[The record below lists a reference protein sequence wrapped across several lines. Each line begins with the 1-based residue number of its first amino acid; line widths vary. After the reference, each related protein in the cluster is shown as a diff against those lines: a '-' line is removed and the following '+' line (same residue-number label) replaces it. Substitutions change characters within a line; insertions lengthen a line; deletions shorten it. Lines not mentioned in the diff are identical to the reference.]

1 MLTDSPSASTSTG
14 TDSSGDAA
22 RRLVRFANRCNVIP
36 NLPSPPGR
44 QRSRSRTRM
53 VVRRDTTLW
62 SVRVPTIGFVSAP
75 TTPHPDSPELPS
87 ALKHHSPHIHCHCE
101 STPIAELLPA
111 VDPPSPQPMHRT
123 PATIP
128 EEVAASPE
136 LSSSPRT
143 TFLQR
148 IGLQQHPTPPRQ
160 LSATP
165 SRQSS
170 TPPTPTHTMGPD
182 EWDESGDLLMPLR
195 PCCMECFSATEHPAR
210 AIRWTAR
217 AFRAWKEYS
226 GPQDVK
232 KREAEEEQRKAKLR
246 EGARDL
252 SPSPRPLSL
261 QLNVDEIDVLKKR
274 RLHSL
279 DEQPATLLD
288 ETDPH
293 STFSAMGT
301 SDSPVS
307 PSTDSGIDPSP
318 ATDSSASDLPLKPLT
333 GAKSFD
339 GDFPLPRSA
348 SASRVS
354 LSKDGA
360 PSRMEVKDTLVV
372 PLSLPLVG
380 KSSRTSLLRNTS
392 HASLRKSTS
401 RPGSSASLA
410 RQMQPSALRSG
421 SPGSRNSIS
430 GSRGSVFGPQG
441 VITDSPASV
450 AEGVA
455 AALQKGDTT
464 CRWSLAPDD
473 EESQSGSCSSD
484 SEDDV
489 FHEASEEALGVYD
502 DEDAAAAGVN
512 DSGLGDGTVAK
523 CEDGMLCASISRR
536 TAQQPAKRPS
546 PPPVVDER
554 PSRPASITGQSRPAS
569 AVGLASA
576 MRPSSRAS
584 SMMLSVEPSGKVS
597 VDTSGADTPPRVST
611 SSQLRPYSVTA
622 SRPLSSS
629 SRPSSSHG
637 GSTRPGSSH
646 EGSRP
651 TSNKSR
657 PVSTMSRPGSSR
669 RERGRPASR
678 AGDMHAESRKSDDRG
693 RRSASGA
700 STERALSRAPPSA
713 LSEGMQGDERS
724 PTTQAITTATAPPA
738 VNVTTTA
745 PATPLA
751 GATPPLDTSTS
762 PYESPLIVPETPKIT
777 PQTPHITHKVSKGT
791 FDDGW
796 VPLSMDDAASIGEG
810 SDPWLG
816 SPNSRPGSPIMR
828 MMRSLSRGPK
838 KRRPVPGSKV
848 QSPMDSEVVSP
859 AGSKDSI
866 SASGSSSSSKEELGP
881 HPLNQATT
889 GHNLL
894 RMIRSRSRSRGPAAR
909 QQRAEG
915 TASDTDFQSNMGTSF
930 FGLVRTKSRGA
941 APRSQGGT
949 PTKSSGR
956 TPKRANTLGTPEPTS
971 SSTSSTSSSP
981 TIFPARPQE
990 SPLEDAT
997 VRATGRPGPASV
1009 VPTTLARASTE
1020 RRASLQASP
1029 SSTTPRRSRAAST
1042 GSILHAQ
1049 NASAASSADSHRVLD
1064 APSERF
1070 KDAQPVHSDDALA
1083 AHVQRPEPHPAQ
1095 TKHVQTSRRT
1105 TSFSAS
1111 TARSFFSNV
1120 NFAGVLRGVSA
1131 GLGGGG
1137 GASLAL
1143 IQFYYASK

>member
-1 MLTDSPSASTSTG
+1 MLTDSPSTSTSTG

-36 NLPSPPGR
+36 NLPCPPGR

-62 SVRVPTIGFVSAP
+62 SVRVPTIGFVSTP
-75 TTPHPDSPELPS
+75 TMPHPDSPELPS
-87 ALKHHSPHIHCHCE
+87 ALKHHSPHVHCPCE

-111 VDPPSPQPMHRT
+111 VDPPSPQPTPRA

-128 EEVAASPE
+128 EEVTASPE

-160 LSATP
+160 LSTTP
-165 SRQSS
+165 SRQHS

-182 EWDESGDLLMPLR
+182 EWDECGDLLMPLR

-232 KREAEEEQRKAKLR
+232 KREAEEELRKAKLR

-301 SDSPVS
+301 SDSPIS

-318 ATDSSASDLPLKPLT
+318 VTDSSASDSPLKALS

-339 GDFPLPRSA
+339 GEFPLPRSA

-354 LSKDGA
+354 LLKDSA
-360 PSRMEVKDTLVV
+360 PTRKEIKDTLAV

-410 RQMQPSALRSG
+410 RQMQPSALRAET
-421 SPGSRNSIS
+421 PGSRNSIS
-430 GSRGSVFGPQG
+430 GSRGSISGPLG
-441 VITDSPASV
+441 VITDSPVSV

-464 CRWSLAPDD
+464 RRWSLAPED
-473 EESQSGSCSSD
+473 EASQSGSCSSD

-502 DEDAAAAGVN
+502 DDDEAGADVN
-512 DSGLGDGTVAK
+512 DSGLGDGILDK
-523 CEDGMLCASISRR
+523 REDGMLSASISRR
-536 TAQQPAKRPS
+536 TAQPPAKRPS

-554 PSRPASITGQSRPAS
+554 PSRPASIAGQSRPAS
-569 AVGLASA
+569 AAGLTSA

-584 SMMLSVEPSGKVS
+584 SIMLSVEPSGKVS
-597 VDTSGADTPPRVST
+597 VDASGADAPSRVST

-637 GSTRPGSSH
+637 GPTRPGSSH
-646 EGSRP
+646 DGSSRP
-651 TSNKSR
+651 TSTKSR
-657 PVSTMSRPGSSR
+657 PVSSMSRPSSSR

-678 AGDMHAESRKSDDRG
+678 AGDMLADSRRSDDRG

-713 LSEGMQGDERS
+713 FPEGLKADEAS
-724 PTTQAITTATAPPA
+724 PATQPTT
-738 VNVTTTA
+738 TTTA
-745 PATPLA
+745 PSADDATTATQATPSVNI
-751 GATPPLDTSTS
+751 ATPPLDTSIS
-762 PYESPLIVPETPKIT
+762 PSESPLTVPETPKIT
-777 PQTPHITHKVSKGT
+777 PQTPQISHKVSKGT
-791 FDDGW
+791 VDDGW

-810 SDPWLG
+810 SDPWMG
-816 SPNSRPGSPIMR
+816 SANSRPGSPIMR
-828 MMRSLSRGPK
+828 MMRSLSRGPR
-838 KRRPVPGSKV
+838 KRRPAPGSKV
-848 QSPMDSEVVSP
+848 TSPTGSKVASP
-859 AGSKDSI
+859 TGSKDSI
-866 SASGSSSSSKEELGP
+866 TASGSSASSKEELGN
-881 HPLNQATT
+881 HPLNHATT
-889 GHNLL
+889 GSNLL

-909 QQRAEG
+909 QQRVEG
-915 TASDTDFQSNMGTSF
+915 SVSDTDFQSNMGTSF

-941 APRSQGGT
+941 ATRSQGGT

-956 TPKRANTLGTPEPTS
+956 MTKRANTLGTPEPTS
-971 SSTSSTSSSP
+971 SSTSSPSSSP

-990 SPLEDAT
+990 SPSKDAT
-997 VRATGRPGPASV
+997 VRAKGRPGPTSV

-1049 NASAASSADSHRVLD
+1049 NASAASSTDSHRV
-1064 APSERF
+1064 
-1070 KDAQPVHSDDALA
+1070 DAQPVHSDDALA
-1083 AHVQRPEPHPAQ
+1083 SHTQRPEPHPAQ
-1095 TKHVQTSRRT
+1095 TKHIQSSHRT
-1105 TSFSAS
+1105 TSFSAA
-1111 TARSFFSNV
+1111 TARSFLSNV
-1120 NFAGVLRGVSA
+1120 NFAGVLRGVSV

-1137 GASLAL
+1137 GS
-1143 IQFYYASK
+1143 

>member
-1 MLTDSPSASTSTG
+1 MLTDSPSTSTSTSTG

-36 NLPSPPGR
+36 NLPCPPGR

-62 SVRVPTIGFVSAP
+62 SVRVPTIGFVSTP
-75 TTPHPDSPELPS
+75 TMPHPDSPELPS
-87 ALKHHSPHIHCHCE
+87 ALKHHSPHVHCPCE

-111 VDPPSPQPMHRT
+111 VDPPSPQPT
-123 PATIP
+123 PRAPETIP
-128 EEVAASPE
+128 EEVTASPE

-160 LSATP
+160 LSTTS
-165 SRQSS
+165 SRQHS

-182 EWDESGDLLMPLR
+182 EWDECGDLLMPLR

-301 SDSPVS
+301 SDSPIS

-318 ATDSSASDLPLKPLT
+318 ATDSSTSDLPKSLT

-339 GDFPLPRSA
+339 GEFPLPRSA

-360 PSRMEVKDTLVV
+360 PARKEVKDTLAV

-392 HASLRKSTS
+392 HTSLRKSTS

-410 RQMQPSALRSG
+410 RQMQSLALRAET
-421 SPGSRNSIS
+421 PGSRNSIS
-430 GSRGSVFGPQG
+430 GSRGGISGPRG
-441 VITDSPASV
+441 VIADSPASV

-464 CRWSLAPDD
+464 RRWSLAPEDG
-473 EESQSGSCSSD
+473 ESQSGSCSSD

-502 DEDAAAAGVN
+502 DDDEAGAGVN
-512 DSGLGDGTVAK
+512 DSGLGDGILDK
-523 CEDGMLCASISRR
+523 REDGMLGASISRR

-554 PSRPASITGQSRPAS
+554 PSRPASIAGQSRPAS
-569 AVGLASA
+569 AAGLTSA

-584 SMMLSVEPSGKVS
+584 SIILSIEPSGKVTM
-597 VDTSGADTPPRVST
+597 DASGADTPSRVST

-637 GSTRPGSSH
+637 GPTRPGSSH
-646 EGSRP
+646 DGSSRP
-651 TSNKSR
+651 TSTKSR
-657 PVSTMSRPGSSR
+657 PVSTMSRPSSSR

-678 AGDMHAESRKSDDRG
+678 SGDMHAESRRIDDRG

-700 STERALSRAPPSA
+700 STERAPSRAPPSA
-713 LSEGMQGDERS
+713 LPEGLKADEAS
-724 PTTQAITTATAPPA
+724 PATQPAT
-738 VNVTTTA
+738 TTTA
-745 PATPLA
+745 PSADDATTTTQA
-751 GATPPLDTSTS
+751 TSSVYISTPPLDTSIS
-762 PYESPLIVPETPKIT
+762 PSESPLTVPETPKIT
-777 PQTPHITHKVSKGT
+777 PQTPQISHKVSKGT
-791 FDDGW
+791 VDDGW

-810 SDPWLG
+810 SDPWMG
-816 SPNSRPGSPIMR
+816 SANSRPGSPIMR
-828 MMRSLSRGPK
+828 MMRSLSRGPR
-838 KRRPVPGSKV
+838 KRRPAPGSKV
-848 QSPMDSEVVSP
+848 TSP
-859 AGSKDSI
+859 AGSKVASPTGSKDSI
-866 SASGSSSSSKEELGP
+866 SASGSSASSKEEVGN
-881 HPLNQATT
+881 HPLNHVTT
-889 GHNLL
+889 GNNLL
-894 RMIRSRSRSRGPAAR
+894 RMIRSRSRSRGPVAR
-909 QQRAEG
+909 QQRAAEG
-915 TASDTDFQSNMGTSF
+915 SVSDTDFQSNMGTSF

-941 APRSQGGT
+941 AARSQAGT
-949 PTKSSGR
+949 PTKSNGR
-956 TPKRANTLGTPEPTS
+956 TPKRANTLGMPEPTS
-971 SSTSSTSSSP
+971 SSTSSPSSSP
-981 TIFPARPQE
+981 TIYPARPQE
-990 SPLEDAT
+990 SPSKDAT
-997 VRATGRPGPASV
+997 VRAKGRPGPTSV

-1049 NASAASSADSHRVLD
+1049 NASAASSTDCHHVLD
-1064 APSERF
+1064 A
-1070 KDAQPVHSDDALA
+1070 QPGHSDDALA
-1083 AHVQRPEPHPAQ
+1083 SHPQRPKPHPAQ

-1105 TSFSAS
+1105 TSFSAA
-1111 TARSFFSNV
+1111 TARSFLSNV
-1120 NFAGVLRGVSA
+1120 NFAGVLRGVSV

-1137 GASLAL
+1137 GT
-1143 IQFYYASK
+1143 

>member
-1 MLTDSPSASTSTG
+1 MLTDSPSTSTSTG

-36 NLPSPPGR
+36 NLPCPPGR

-62 SVRVPTIGFVSAP
+62 SVRVPTIG
-75 TTPHPDSPELPS
+75 PELPS
-87 ALKHHSPHIHCHCE
+87 ALKHHSPHVHCPCE

-111 VDPPSPQPMHRT
+111 VDPPSPQPTPRA

-128 EEVAASPE
+128 EEVTASPE

-160 LSATP
+160 LSTTP
-165 SRQSS
+165 SRQHS

-182 EWDESGDLLMPLR
+182 EWDECGDLLMPLR

-232 KREAEEEQRKAKLR
+232 KREAEEELRKAKLR

-318 ATDSSASDLPLKPLT
+318 ATDSSASDSPLKSLA

-339 GDFPLPRSA
+339 GEFPLPRRSSGRSSAATSPAASRPGSA

-360 PSRMEVKDTLVV
+360 LTRKEVKDTLAM

-410 RQMQPSALRSG
+410 RQMQPSALRAET
-421 SPGSRNSIS
+421 PGSRNSIS
-430 GSRGSVFGPQG
+430 GSRGSISGPLG
-441 VITDSPASV
+441 VVTDSPASV

-464 CRWSLAPDD
+464 RRWSLAPED
-473 EESQSGSCSSD
+473 EASQSGSCSSA

-502 DEDAAAAGVN
+502 DEDEATAGVN
-512 DSGLGDGTVAK
+512 DSGLGDSILDK
-523 CEDGMLCASISRR
+523 REDGMLGASISRR
-536 TAQQPAKRPS
+536 TAQPPAKRPS

-554 PSRPASITGQSRPAS
+554 PSRPASIAGQSRPAS
-569 AVGLASA
+569 AAGLTSA

-584 SMMLSVEPSGKVS
+584 SIMLAVEPSGKVTM
-597 VDTSGADTPPRVST
+597 DASGADTPSRVST

-637 GSTRPGSSH
+637 GPTRPGSSH
-646 EGSRP
+646 DGSSRP
-651 TSNKSR
+651 TSTKSR
-657 PVSTMSRPGSSR
+657 PVSTMSRPSSSR

-678 AGDMHAESRKSDDRG
+678 AGDMHAESRRSDDRG

-713 LSEGMQGDERS
+713 FPEGLKADDASPATQ
-724 PTTQAITTATAPPA
+724 PTT
-738 VNVTTTA
+738 TTTA
-745 PATPLA
+745 PHADDATSTTQA
-751 GATPPLDTSTS
+751 TSSVNISTPPLDTSTS
-762 PYESPLIVPETPKIT
+762 PSESPLTVPETPKIT
-777 PQTPHITHKVSKGT
+777 PQTPQISHKVSRGT
-791 FDDGW
+791 VDDGW

-810 SDPWLG
+810 SDPWMG
-816 SPNSRPGSPIMR
+816 SANSRPGSPIMR
-828 MMRSLSRGPK
+828 MMRSLSRGPR
-838 KRRPVPGSKV
+838 KRRPAPGSKV
-848 QSPMDSEVVSP
+848 ASPTGSKVASP
-859 AGSKDSI
+859 TGSKDSI
-866 SASGSSSSSKEELGP
+866 TASGSSASSKEELGN
-881 HPLNQATT
+881 HPLNHATT
-889 GHNLL
+889 GSNLL

-909 QQRAEG
+909 QQKAEG
-915 TASDTDFQSNMGTSF
+915 SVSDTDFQSNMGTSF

-941 APRSQGGT
+941 AARLQGGT
-949 PTKSSGR
+949 PTKWSGR
-956 TPKRANTLGTPEPTS
+956 TPKRANTLGTPESTS
-971 SSTSSTSSSP
+971 SSTSSPSSSP

-990 SPLEDAT
+990 SPSKDAT
-997 VRATGRPGPASV
+997 VRAKGRPGPTSV

-1020 RRASLQASP
+1020 RRTSLQASP

-1049 NASAASSADSHRVLD
+1049 NASAASSTDSHRVL
-1064 APSERF
+1064 E
-1070 KDAQPVHSDDALA
+1070 AQPVHSDDALA
-1083 AHVQRPEPHPAQ
+1083 SRPQRPEPHPAQ
-1095 TKHVQTSRRT
+1095 TKHVQSSRRT
-1105 TSFSAS
+1105 TSFSAA
-1111 TARSFFSNV
+1111 TARSFLSNV
-1120 NFAGVLRGVSA
+1120 NFAGVLRGEWRS
-1131 GLGGGG
+1131 
-1137 GASLAL
+1137 
-1143 IQFYYASK
+1143 IQYYYAF